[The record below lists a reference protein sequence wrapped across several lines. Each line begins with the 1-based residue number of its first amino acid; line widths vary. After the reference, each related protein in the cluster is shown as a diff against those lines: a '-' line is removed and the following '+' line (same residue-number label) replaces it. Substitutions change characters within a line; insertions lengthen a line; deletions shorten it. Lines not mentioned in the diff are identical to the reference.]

1 MRKLKP
7 VRIEP
12 KRNVGSYKPVNSLS
26 DYVNPKPINVK
37 PKPHIVLPEVKP
49 ILDHTAYTY
58 SGNPFKIAV
67 ILHLFYEDLA
77 IEYHKLLVELKE
89 KLDFDLYISIST
101 GSLMDVAK
109 VSNMYVKKLNAIVF
123 RFDNVGKDIVPKFRM
138 IESIYKK
145 GIHYDYVYL
154 FHDKKSPQYQ
164 KTGKSNWMNDWR
176 DDLISPLFN
185 DELRNG
191 SLAIFEN
198 DSNVGAIGSHKHLH
212 FGPGWFETMPIN
224 RYRNETLL
232 LQHQDIFY
240 SQLKDRPKV
249 HRSWFIGGTMFW
261 VRWDILK
268 SFLDSYDVNQIY
280 RLSIEDR
287 GDVKDPS
294 FTHYLE
300 RFFGHLVKMKEMRLI
315 GIS

>member
-12 KRNVGSYKPVNSLS
+12 KKNIGSYKPMNSLS
-26 DYVNPKPINVK
+26 DYVSPKPINVK

-49 ILDHTAYTY
+49 IMSHTAYTY
-58 SGNPFKIAV
+58 SGNNKIAL

-77 IEYHKLLVELKE
+77 IEYYDLLVDLKE

-101 GSLMDVAK
+101 ESLMDIAK
-109 VSNMYVKKLNAIVF
+109 VANTYVKTFNAVIF
-123 RFDNVGKDIVPKFRM
+123 RFDNVGKDIIPKFRM
-138 IESIYKK
+138 IEHIHKQ
-145 GIHYDYVYL
+145 GISYDYVYL

-164 KTGKSNWMNDWR
+164 KTGKTDWMNIWR

-198 DSNVGAIGSHKHLH
+198 DSSVGAIGSHKHLH
-212 FGPGWFETMPIN
+212 IGPGWFETMSVN
-224 RYRNETLL
+224 RYRNETIL
-232 LQHQDIFY
+232 LQHQEIFY

-249 HRSWFIGGTMFW
+249 QRSWFIGGTMFW
-261 VRWDILK
+261 IRWDILK
-268 SFLDSYDVNQIY
+268 SFFDFYDINQIY

-287 GDVKDPS
+287 GDIKDPS

-300 RFFGHLVKMKEMRLI
+300 RFFGHLVQMKEMKLI